1 MESSSVTVTTLEVS
15 AAPPTPL
22 HSKTSPPEIR
32 TEICLDLRS
41 QVEKAPAPFTFD
53 DDVEMEPRKEASV

>member
-1 MESSSVTVTTLEVS
+1 MESSSVTVTTVEVS

-32 TEICLDLRS
+32 TEICLDL
-41 QVEKAPAPFTFD
+41 
-53 DDVEMEPRKEASV
+53 